1 MADNL
6 AQVCMFCGFTKQ
18 QHMIANYSDGNQ
30 IARAL
35 FICPSSIFAPVE
47 ATKES
52 ERRDGC

>member
-1 MADNL
+1 MVDNL

-52 ERRDGC
+52 ERRDG